1 MMRRSKHM
9 SRPVHGA
16 FGRVAY
22 LMVSSLT
29 IRERPMHRDDKKRYQ
44 PNWTSALVLAFGLL
58 ALAFLVAIDRP
69 GWWQIKPATGTAAA
83 MSYAAEK
90 PSKG

>member
-1 MMRRSKHM
+1 LRRFAYFTPCTIRNRNDKGEPMNRNDNETRDRRSTP
-9 SRPVHGA
+9 SDR
-16 FGRVAY
+16 
-22 LMVSSLT
+22 
-29 IRERPMHRDDKKRYQ
+29 Q

-90 PSKG
+90 PSRG